1 MDSGRADHAPEATP
15 EPVPGPEPAPARG
28 DRASR
33 VEPVPFTPDT
43 LLWDMVGDI
52 RVLLYLPAALVLQV
66 AHPAVGAGVDEHSV
80 FRTDPWGRA
89 RRSLDSLQLWVY
101 GGDRAVEEGRRLRR
115 LHKDFRG
122 TDTRDR
128 PYHAL
133 NPAPYAWVHA
143 TGFPVFLRA
152 ARYLFR
158 PFDEQGER
166 RLHEEARRLGRI
178 LGIRERD
185 MPGSPEEFWVYFD
198 AMVRDE
204 LERTVVVEEL
214 LDARRSVPPPDG
226 AGAVLRRLWPVLC
239 PPLLR
244 LQVFV
249 TRGLLPPVAR
259 ERLDVV
265 WTARDERRLRL
276 FGRVVRTVVPRLP
289 ERLRYLP
296 AAYAARRA
304 ARVRA
309 GSAARPAR
317 RCRLPLG

>member
-1 MDSGRADHAPEATP
+1 MDTGRAAHSAGEAIP
-15 EPVPGPEPAPARG
+15 APVPTPGPGG
-28 DRASR
+28 DRTPRA
-33 VEPVPFTPDT
+33 EHIDPVPFTPDT
-43 LLWDMVGDI
+43 LLWDMAGDI

-115 LHKDFRG
+115 LHRDIKG
-122 TDTRDR
+122 TDTRGR
-128 PYHAL
+128 PYHSL
-133 NPAPYAWVHA
+133 TPAHYAWVHA

-152 ARYLFR
+152 AEYLFR
-158 PFDEQGER
+158 PFDEAGER
-166 RLHEEARRLGRI
+166 ELHTEARRLGRI

-185 MPGSPEEFWVYFD
+185 MPGSVEEFRIYFD
-198 AMVRDE
+198 AVVRDE

-214 LDARRSVPPPDG
+214 LDPRRSVPPPDG
-226 AGAVLRRLWPVLC
+226 AAAVLRLLWPVLR
-239 PPLLR
+239 PVLLR

-249 TRGLLPPVAR
+249 TKGLLPPVAR
-259 ERLDVV
+259 ERLDVP

-276 FGRVVRTVVPRLP
+276 LGRVVRTVVPRLP

-296 AAYAARRA
+296 VAYAARRA
-304 ARVRA
+304 ARA
-309 GSAARPAR
+309 
-317 RCRLPLG
+317 

>member
-1 MDSGRADHAPEATP
+1 MDTGRAAHPAGGEIPA
-15 EPVPGPEPAPARG
+15 PVPGG
-28 DRASR
+28 DRTLGTERA
-33 VEPVPFTPDT
+33 EPLPFTPDT
-43 LLWDMVGDI
+43 LLWDMTGDI

-89 RRSLDSLQLWVY
+89 RRSLDSLQLWIY
-101 GGDRAVEEGRRLRR
+101 GGDRAVEEGRRLHRDI
-115 LHKDFRG
+115 KG
-122 TDTRDR
+122 TDTRGR

-133 NPAPYAWVHA
+133 SPAPYAWVHA

-152 ARYLFR
+152 AEYLFR
-158 PFDEQGER
+158 PFDEAGER

-185 MPGSPEEFWVYFD
+185 MPGSVEEFWTYFD
-198 AMVRDE
+198 AVVHDE

-214 LDARRSVPPPDG
+214 LDPRRSVPPPDG
-226 AGAVLRRLWPVLC
+226 AGAALRLLWPVLR
-239 PPLLR
+239 PALLR

-249 TRGLLPPVAR
+249 TKGLLPPVAR
-259 ERLDVV
+259 ERLGIP
-265 WTARDERRLRL
+265 WTPRDERRLRL

-296 AAYAARRA
+296 VAYAARRA
-304 ARVRA
+304 ARA
-309 GSAARPAR
+309 
-317 RCRLPLG
+317 

>member
-1 MDSGRADHAPEATP
+1 MDTGRAAHSADRAI
-15 EPVPGPEPAPARG
+15 PAPAPAPG
-28 DRASR
+28 DDRASR
-33 VEPVPFTPDT
+33 TDPVPFTPDT
-43 LLWDMVGDI
+43 LLWDMVGDV

-115 LHKDFRG
+115 LHRDIKG
-122 TDTRDR
+122 TDTRGR
-128 PYHAL
+128 AYHAL

-152 ARYLFR
+152 AEYLFR
-158 PFDEQGER
+158 PFDEAGER
-166 RLHEEARRLGRI
+166 ELHAEARRLGRI

-185 MPGSPEEFWVYFD
+185 MPGSVEEFWTYFD
-198 AMVRDE
+198 RVVHDE
-204 LERTVVVEEL
+204 LERTVVVDEL
-214 LDARRSVPPPDG
+214 LDPRRSVPPPDE
-226 AGAVLRRLWPVLC
+226 ATAALRLLWPVLR
-239 PPLLR
+239 PASLR

-259 ERLDVV
+259 ERLDVP
-265 WTARDERRLRL
+265 WTPRDERRLRL
-276 FGRVVRTVVPRLP
+276 LGRVVRTVVPRLP

-296 AAYAARRA
+296 AARAARRSARA
-304 ARVRA
+304 ARRSA
-309 GSAARPAR
+309 RAARRSAR
-317 RCRLPLG
+317 A